1 MVEDDGT
8 IKEIHKVIGGP
19 CDGIYVNQ
27 RFEKSIEGH
36 LGKTRASKLP
46 KAVFIRLALFHERIL
61 GEKTGK
67 TNPKQW
73 FDD

>member
-1 MVEDDGT
+1 MMEYTSINGS
-8 IKEIHKVIGGP
+8 K
-19 CDGIYVNQ
+19 IYW
-27 RFEKSIEGH
+27 RTSWKDKGFKA
-36 LGKTRASKLP
+36 T